1 MPKAKSSI
9 FLSNFIEPQSVS
21 FAIRKS
27 FAACREKLRLLRRNT
42 SHKRL
47 LEPQQFICC
56 MQSANCD
63 LSNHVTNVFTGA
75 RHLDGSHSVRV
86 RSACFTRH
94 PIVQARIWCR
104 TEVKNKMRPQ
114 QGWSLPGGAGAS
126 RASEIL
132 RERSVDGVRRL
143 RL

>member
-27 FAACREKLRLLRRNT
+27 FAACREKLGILRTITR
-42 SHKRL
+42 HKRL
-47 LEPQQFICC
+47 LGPQQFISC

-86 RSACFTRH
+86 RSACFTRQS
-94 PIVQARIWCR
+94 IVQARVRCR
-104 TEVKNKMRPQ
+104 AEVKNKMRPRQ
-114 QGWSLPGGAGAS
+114 PVRTLGAKTRSISCLA
-126 RASEIL
+126 
-132 RERSVDGVRRL
+132 RSVAGEAADS
-143 RL
+143 